1 MGSIP
6 KGTTKRSNGA
16 LLKLRFGFLAL
27 KGTII
32 TIPKGT
38 TKTVS
43 KKKAAYYVVW
53 SGKTPGIYDT
63 WEECE
68 AQVKGQTGAKFKGF
82 ATRQEA
88 EQAFSSSP
96 DLYIIR
102 KPKTEKEGHSQLS
115 IVNSQLSAPILPSL
129 AVDAACSG
137 NPGVMEFRGVIADT
151 GTEVFH
157 RGPFQQG
164 TNNIGEFLAIVL
176 GLAYLKQNNL
186 PWALYTDSRTA
197 LSWLK
202 KGHADTKIEWN
213 ASNQDLFFMVRKAEM
228 WLHDNTWSTPIY
240 KWDTKAWGEIPA
252 DFGRK

>member
-1 MGSIP
+1 M
-6 KGTTKRSNGA
+6 
-16 LLKLRFGFLAL
+16 
-27 KGTII
+27 
-32 TIPKGT
+32 
-38 TKTVS
+38 S

-63 WEECE
+63 WEDCE
-68 AQVKGQTGAKFKGF
+68 AQVKGVQGAKYKGF
-82 ATRQEA
+82 ASRPEA
-88 EQAFSSSP
+88 EQAFASSP
-96 DLYIIR
+96 ENYIIR
-102 KPKTEKEGHSQLS
+102 KPKAEKEENGQLS
-115 IVNSQLSAPILPSL
+115 NPILPAL

-157 RGPFQQG
+157 RGPFNGG

-186 PWALYTDSRTA
+186 PWVLYTDSRTA

-213 ASNQDLFFMVRKAEM
+213 AGNQDLFFMLRKAEM
-228 WLHDNTWSTPIY
+228 WLHDNTWTTPIY
-240 KWDTKAWGEIPA
+240 KWDTKSWGEIPA